1 MDSLSGERKER
12 RMAKEGCGATRLAG
26 ELAAATIMIVATVWP
41 DRALGGKGGELI
53 VLRES
58 KRAGTTTRVQTEL
71 KARGL
76 YRPGVPPSGPS
87 GEARMPKPLTVEI
100 DTRFIF
106 HERMV
111 EIDSKGLAGAARVA
125 QLNSAGDQPEKGR
138 ALRAARHVIE
148 AGLAVNGE
156 VRLMSALI
164 RPEVRLLVAE
174 RRERDGPVVVV
185 SPSGPLTWNELELV
199 QALGDPLTLPD
210 LLPERPVAVG
220 EHWRVRYGAA
230 QALSEYDVITSSTLD
245 AALESAD
252 ADRARIRLTGQIQGS
267 ARGGAGKM
275 TCEGFLT
282 FDRRLA
288 RIGHLDMN
296 RVESRQP
303 GPVEAGLDI
312 KSTLTMTRHAAE
324 PPAALSDASLSGLS
338 LEITPARELLRLEM
352 PGGTAT
358 ILHDRQWHMFWE
370 DPKLIVLKR
379 LEGGQVIAQCNF
391 MQGPHA
397 GQGRHQDPTQFRDD
411 IRRGLK
417 KRFVRYLG
425 AGEVDGHPAGGYRY
439 KVGIQGR
446 EGQLGIVWYYYMV
459 ASPLGE
465 QLLATFT
472 MAEDH
477 VTLFGDQDVAIIGS
491 LQWHKKSPPVSRE

>member
-1 MDSLSGERKER
+1 MSRERKER
-12 RMAKEGCGATRLAG
+12 RMAKERCGAGRIAG
-26 ELAAATIMIVATVWP
+26 AMAVVTILIVATAWP
-41 DRALGGKGGELI
+41 ARAVSGQAGTPI

-58 KRAGTTTRVQTEL
+58 ARAGATTRVQTEL

-76 YRPGVPPSGPS
+76 YRPGLPPAGASGQ
-87 GEARMPKPLTVEI
+87 ARMPKPLTVEI

-106 HERMV
+106 HERLV
-111 EIDSKGLAGAARVA
+111 EIDSKGSAGAARVD
-125 QLNSAGDQPEKGR
+125 QLNSTTYPSGNGG
-138 ALRAARHVIE
+138 ALRAVRFVVE

-174 RRERDGPVVVV
+174 RRERDGPVVVA
-185 SPSGPLTWNELELV
+185 SPAGPLTWNELELV
-199 QALGDPLTLPD
+199 QGLGDPLTLSD
-210 LLPERPVAVG
+210 LLPERSVVVG
-220 EHWRVRYGAA
+220 EQWRVRNSAA
-230 QALSEYDVITSSTLD
+230 QALSEYDVVTSNTLD
-245 AALESAD
+245 ASLESAD
-252 ADRARIRLTGQIQGS
+252 ADRARIRLTGQIHGS
-267 ARGGAGKM
+267 ARGGVGKM
-275 TCEGFLT
+275 ICEGSAT

-288 RIGHLDMN
+288 RIDHLDLN
-296 RVESRQP
+296 RVETRQP

-312 KSTLTMTRHAAE
+312 KSTLTMTRSAAQ
-324 PPAALSDASLSGLS
+324 PPAALSDAALSGVS
-338 LEITPARELLRLEM
+338 LEITPASEVLSLVM

-379 LEGGQVIAQCNF
+379 LRGDQVIAQCNL
-391 MQGPHA
+391 MQGPNA
-397 GQGRHQDPTQFRDD
+397 GQGRHQDPAQFRDD

-417 KRFVRYLG
+417 KRFVRFLG
-425 AGEVDGHPAGGYRY
+425 AGEIDGHPSGGYRY
-439 KVGIQGR
+439 KVGVQGR

-459 ASPLGE
+459 ASPEGA

-477 VTLFGDQDVAIIGS
+477 VTVFGDQDVAMIGS
-491 LQWHKKSPPVSRE
+491 LQWHKKSPPVSRD